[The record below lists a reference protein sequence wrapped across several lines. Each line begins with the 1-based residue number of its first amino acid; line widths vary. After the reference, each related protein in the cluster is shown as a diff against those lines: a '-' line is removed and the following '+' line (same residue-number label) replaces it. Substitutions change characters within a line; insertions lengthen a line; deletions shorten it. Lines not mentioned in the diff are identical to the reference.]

1 MADRRAK
8 VAVLGLGYSK
18 VRRDLDTQSL
28 GADAID
34 ASRAAIADAGLTSD
48 DIDGVTGYKYRPD
61 YYGVIPPPE
70 DDGVMVVSPQY
81 LWRKLAFPNL
91 KWGEWNDKFVGS
103 SFIEA
108 HNAIAGGACRYALVI
123 RACNYARGT
132 RYAQVDPDYARGL
145 DLYGQQQLTVP
156 YGQHGGPMSMSMF
169 ARRYY
174 DVYGATREHMA
185 TFVVAS
191 RRHALMSGRGYWAE
205 NRPEPMT
212 VDDYMSAKMISEPFG
227 LYDCDIPVQGAVA
240 YVLGPA
246 EAAQDAPGPAAY
258 VKGCAQA
265 FGGPGGPETF
275 MHLGGRGRPP
285 HVDSFSWES
294 NLEVGRQMAANLWAD
309 TGLQPSDIATANLYD
324 GFSIIAWSWLEA
336 LGFCGEGEA
345 FEFVQDGRTE
355 VGGQLPINT
364 SGGNLGEGRLHGAPH
379 ISEAIYQ
386 AMGRAGERQVPNARY
401 TLAAPDRVAVGQ
413 VIVFSSEPT

>member
-1 MADRRAK
+1 
-8 VAVLGLGYSK
+8 
-18 VRRDLDTQSL
+18 
-28 GADAID
+28 
-34 ASRAAIADAGLTSD
+34 
-48 DIDGVTGYKYRPD
+48 
-61 YYGVIPPPE
+61 
-70 DDGVMVVSPQY
+70 MVVSPQY
-81 LWRKLAFPNL
+81 LWRKLRFPNL

-123 RACNYARGT
+123 RACNYARGP
-132 RYAQVDPDYARGL
+132 RYAAVDPDYAEGM
-145 DLYGQQQLTVP
+145 DASVSGQPLFTVP
-156 YGQHGGPMSMSMF
+156 YGQHGGPIIMSML
-169 ARRYY
+169 AQRYY
-174 DVYGATREHMA
+174 KKYGATREHMA
-185 TFVVAS
+185 TFVSAS
-191 RRHALMSGRGYWAE
+191 RRHALLSGRGYWAE
-205 NRPEPMT
+205 NRPEQLS
-212 VDDYMSAKMISEPFG
+212 VEDYLSAKMISSPFG

-246 EAAQDAPGPAAY
+246 ESAQDAPGSVAY
-258 VKGCAQA
+258 VKGTAQA

-285 HVDSFSWES
+285 HDDGFSWES
-294 NLEVGRQMAANLWAD
+294 NLEVGRQMAANLWEA
-309 TGLQPSDIATANLYD
+309 TGLQPRDIATANLYD

-345 FEFVQDGRTE
+345 FEFVQDGRTTL
-355 VGGQLPINT
+355 GGQLPINT

-413 VIVFSSEPT
+413 VIVFSSEPS